1 LTPHIEASKGDYA
14 ETVLL
19 PGDPDR
25 ARWIAE
31 TFFERPR
38 CVNRVRGCLGYSG
51 SYRGV
56 PVSVQ
61 ATGIGRPSIAIYIHE
76 LVQSYGAKTLIRTGT
91 CGALDEAV
99 GLRSLYLAETAIM
112 DFDIASGRPPMHPD
126 AALLRLARLAA
137 GKSGVAHHVG
147 PQVSSDVFYHP
158 DPLGRFDAA
167 RALGARAVDMETAE
181 LFALSARLGFRAL
194 SVCTVVDSLATGEA
208 TALSERQALFA
219 DMAKLALDV
228 ACAGD

>member
-1 LTPHIEASKGDYA
+1 MTPHIEASQGDYA
-14 ETVLL
+14 EIVLL

-31 TFFERPR
+31 TLFDGPR
-38 CVNRVRGCLGYSG
+38 CVNRIRSCFGYTG
-51 SYRGV
+51 SFGGV

-61 ATGIGRPSIAIYIHE
+61 ATGVGRPSVAIYVHE
-76 LVQSYGAKTLIRTGT
+76 LVETYGAKILIRTGT
-91 CGALDEAV
+91 CGALDEAIA
-99 GLRSLYLAETAIM
+99 LRSLYVAGSAIM
-112 DFDIASGRPPMHPD
+112 DSDIAAGREPVHPD

-137 GKSGVAHHVG
+137 ERSGVSHHVG

-181 LFALSARLGFRAL
+181 LFALSRRLGYRAL
-194 SVCTVVDSLATGEA
+194 SICTVVDSLVTGEA

-219 DMAKLALDV
+219 DMARLALDV
-228 ACAGD
+228 ACASS